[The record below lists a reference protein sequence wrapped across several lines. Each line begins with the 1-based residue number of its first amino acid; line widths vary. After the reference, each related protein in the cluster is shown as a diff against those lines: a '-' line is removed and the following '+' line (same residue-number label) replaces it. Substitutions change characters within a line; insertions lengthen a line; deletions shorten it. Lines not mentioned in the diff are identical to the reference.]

1 MTCYLRYYSVCAH
14 EKCFLDVSAH
24 RDEIEA
30 ISWPWDVI
38 TFLLLSQYHHVVTGS
53 NTRLQNELF
62 DSNIH

>member
-14 EKCFLDVSAH
+14 EKCFFRWISSQRCV
-24 RDEIEA
+24 EA

>member
-1 MTCYLRYYSVCAH
+1 MYQLTEMRCV
-14 EKCFLDVSAH
+14 
-24 RDEIEA
+24 EA

-62 DSNIH
+62 DSNIHSSGCEI